1 MRQELFLSELAKT
14 GNLSLACH
22 ASEMTR
28 RQVGA
33 LRKVDEDFGQAYL
46 EAMDDAVDRLEA
58 EAWRRALDGIEQKLF
73 QAGKLVVDPETNQ
86 PIILRRYSDP
96 LLVML
101 LKGSRPDK
109 YHARGAAAFPLD
121 AAGLIK
127 EIASDDDPPRATS
140 NRC

>member
-1 MRQELFLSELAKT
+1 
-14 GNLSLACH
+14 
-22 ASEMTR
+22 MTR
-28 RQVGA
+28 REVGA

-46 EAMDDAVDRLEA
+46 EAMDEAVDRLEA

-73 QAGKLVVDPETNQ
+73 QAGKLVLDPETNQ

-109 YHARGAAAFPLD
+109 YHARGAAALPLD